1 MTTTENPES
10 LVNRIIAELDARP
23 EVKPTLLRAL
33 LTDEFLLLPAK
44 VDRLMELI
52 PAVENLQQDVS
63 GLKEGYA
70 RLEEDVSELKAGQAR
85 LEEDVSELKAGQA
98 RLEEDV
104 SELKAGQARLE
115 EGYARL
121 TEDVSE
127 LKEGQARLEER
138 QDRLED
144 GQARL
149 ERGQQRM
156 GGQLSNLIGSQ
167 YQRRVTEIG
176 YRLVR
181 REWGIHDVRILHAD
195 LFFGARMADQISEAA
210 EVEGRITP
218 AESDELILSDII
230 LAGVDEAN
238 RQVQVLLE
246 VSLTVQQHDVERA
259 EARARILEKATGI
272 RTLAGVVG
280 ENIPEEERTRA
291 QGRGVACFTVKSG

>member
-10 LVNRIIAELDARP
+10 LVNRIIAELEARP

-44 VDRLMELI
+44 VDRL
-52 PAVENLQQDVS
+52 S
-63 GLKEGYA
+63 
-70 RLEEDVSELKAGQAR
+70 
-85 LEEDVSELKAGQA
+85 
-98 RLEEDV
+98 
-104 SELKAGQARLE
+104 
-115 EGYARL
+115 
-121 TEDVSE
+121 EDVSE
-127 LKEGQARLEER
+127 LKEGYTRLEAGQARLEGDVSELKEGYT
-138 QDRLED
+138 RLEAGQARLEGD
-144 GQARL
+144 VSELKAGQARL

-156 GGQLSNLIGSQ
+156 GGELSNLTGSQ
-167 YQRRVTEIG
+167 YQRRATEIG
-176 YRLVR
+176 KRLVR
-181 REWGIHDVRILHAD
+181 REWGIHDVRIMHAD
-195 LFFGARMADQISEAA
+195 LLFGARMADQISEAA